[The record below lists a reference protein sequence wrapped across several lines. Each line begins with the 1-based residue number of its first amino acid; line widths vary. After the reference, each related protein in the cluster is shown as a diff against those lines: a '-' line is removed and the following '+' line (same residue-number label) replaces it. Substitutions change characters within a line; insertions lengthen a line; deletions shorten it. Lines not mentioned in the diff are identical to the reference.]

1 MLPESVLWA
10 IFLLPIFSLIFIS
23 LILRPFFNKYPK
35 LSGYTIIACLAAALG
50 LSIWVFNS
58 HDQFPI
64 TSTVEWA
71 VIGNFEISLGL
82 VADNLTAIM
91 LIVVT
96 GVSLLV
102 QIYSQGY
109 MKGDPGYHR
118 YFAWMSLF
126 TASMLGLVLAS
137 NLLLVYVFWEGVG
150 LGSYLLIGFWFHRP
164 SAAAA
169 AKKAFVVTRFGDFG
183 FLIGILILYFTYGTF
198 NIAELNEMAIA
209 GVLGGTTL
217 TLAMLGIF
225 SGAVGKSAQF
235 PLHVWLPDAMEGP
248 TPVSSLIHAATMVA
262 AGVYLVAR
270 TLPMFASSETA
281 VTMVAVIGGFTAIFA
296 ASMGLVMNDIKRVLA
311 YSTISQ
317 LGYMMLGLGTVGV
330 AVSQGLLTHEE
341 GIALGITVGIFHLFT
356 HAFFKCLLF
365 LGAGSVNH
373 ASGTFDMR
381 LMGGLRKYMPWTFG
395 VFLIGS
401 LSLAGIWPLAGFWSK
416 DLIVLN
422 AWEHTPILFWLA
434 MITVFMTAFYMF
446 RAVFMTFGGEYR
458 GGEAGHGAHGGQSAT
473 SAPGTHSVH
482 GSHSGHGNNQPH
494 ESPLVMVFP
503 MVILAIMA
511 IGCGWTF
518 WAGGAAKFLGEG
530 EYYHLHP
537 EHWHPHGF
545 FDLFTKAGEEPM
557 PLIALVVALAGISF
571 AYVIYSKK
579 WISADKIGQAFA
591 PIYTLLS
598 RKYYFDELY
607 ERVIVVRILLNGLF
621 YLVQLFDTYI
631 VDGIVNG
638 VGKLTVAS
646 GSILRR
652 LQTGQLQGYGLAI
665 AIGILIIVVVF
676 FAYK

>member
-10 IFLLPIFSLIFIS
+10 IFLLPLFSLLFIS
-23 LILRPFFNKYPK
+23 LILRPFFNNRPK

-50 LSIWVFNS
+50 LSIWVFTS
-58 HDQFPI
+58 SDQFPI
-64 TSTVEWA
+64 QSTVEWA
-71 VIGNFEISLGL
+71 VVGNFKISLGFI
-82 VADNLTAIM
+82 ADNLTAIM
-91 LIVVT
+91 LIVVS

-126 TASMLGLVLAS
+126 TMSMLGLVMAS
-137 NLLLVYVFWEGVG
+137 NLLLLYVFWEGVG

-169 AKKAFVVTRFGDFG
+169 AKKAFIVTRFGDFG

-198 NIAELNEMAIA
+198 NIAELNQMAVA
-209 GVLGGTTL
+209 GALGGTTL
-217 TLAMLGIF
+217 TLAMLGVF

-235 PLHVWLPDAMEGP
+235 PLHTWLPDAMEGP

-281 VTMVAVIGGFTAIFA
+281 ITMVAVIGGFTAIFA

-330 AVSQGLLTHEE
+330 AMAKGYLTPEE
-341 GIALGITVGIFHLFT
+341 GIGLGIAIGIFHLFT

-373 ASGTFDMR
+373 ATGTFDMR
-381 LMGGLRKYMPWTFG
+381 LMGGLRKYMPWTFAT
-395 VFLIGS
+395 FLIGS
-401 LSLAGIWPLAGFWSK
+401 ISLAGIWPLAGFWSK
-416 DLIVLN
+416 DLILLN
-422 AWEHTPILFWLA
+422 AWEHTPVLFWLA

-446 RAVFMTFGGEYR
+446 RVIFMTFGGEYR
-458 GGEAGHGAHGGQSAT
+458 GGEKGHGGHSSHGGHDSD
-473 SAPGTHSVH
+473 GK
-482 GSHSGHGNNQPH
+482 PH
-494 ESPLVMVFP
+494 ESPVVMLFP
-503 MVILAIMA
+503 MVVLALFA
-511 IGCGWTF
+511 IGAGWSF
-518 WAGGAAKFLGEG
+518 WAGGAAKFLGQG
-530 EYYHLHP
+530 SYAGLHGV
-537 EHWHPHGF
+537 HWEQHGF
-545 FDLFTKAGEEPM
+545 FALFSKVGEEPL
-557 PLIALVVALAGISF
+557 PLIALVVALAGILL
-571 AYVIYSKK
+571 AYAIYSKK
-579 WISADKIGQAFA
+579 WISAEKIGQVFA

-607 ERVIVVRILLNGLF
+607 EQVLVVRVLVNGIF
-621 YLVQLFDTYI
+621 YQIQQFDTYV

-638 VGKLTVAS
+638 LGKITVTAS
-646 GSILRR
+646 GTLRKV
-652 LQTGQLQGYGLAI
+652 QTGQLQSYGLAI
-665 AIGILIIVVVF
+665 MVGVLIIMVVF
-676 FAYK
+676 FAYR

>member
-10 IFLLPIFSLIFIS
+10 IFLLPLFSLIFIS
-23 LILRPFFNKYPK
+23 LILRPFFNNYPK

-50 LSIWVFNS
+50 LSIWVLTS
-58 HDQFPI
+58 SDQFPI
-64 TSTVEWA
+64 ESTVEWA
-71 VIGNFEISLGL
+71 TVGNFNITLGFA
-82 VADNLTAIM
+82 ADNLTAIM

-96 GVSLLV
+96 GVSLMV

-169 AKKAFVVTRFGDFG
+169 AKKAFIVTRFGDFG

-198 NIAELNEMAIA
+198 NIAELNQMAVA

-225 SGAVGKSAQF
+225 SGAAGKSAQF

-281 VTMVAVIGGFTAIFA
+281 VTMVAAIGGFTAIFA

-330 AVSQGLLTHEE
+330 AVSKGYLTYEE
-341 GIALGITVGIFHLFT
+341 GMGLGIAVGIFHLFT

-365 LGAGSVNH
+365 LGAGSANH
-373 ASGTFDMR
+373 ATGTFDMR
-381 LMGGLRKYMPWTFG
+381 LMGGLRKYMPWTFAT
-395 VFLIGS
+395 FLIGS
-401 LSLAGIWPLAGFWSK
+401 LALAGIWPLAGFWSK
-416 DLIVLN
+416 DLILLN
-422 AWEHTPILFWLA
+422 AWEHTPLLFWLA
-434 MITVFMTAFYMF
+434 LITVFMTAFYMF
-446 RAVFMTFGGEYR
+446 RAIFMTFGGEYR
-458 GGEAGHGAHGGQSAT
+458 GGDAGHGGHSSHGGHDS
-473 SAPGTHSVH
+473 H
-482 GSHSGHGNNQPH
+482 GEPH
-494 ESPLVMVFP
+494 ESPLVMLFP
-503 MVILAIMA
+503 MVILALLA
-511 IGCGWTF
+511 VGAGWSF

-530 EYYHLHP
+530 SYAGLP
-537 EHWHPHGF
+537 GVPWEHHDF
-545 FDLFTKAGEEPM
+545 FALFSKAAEEPL
-557 PLIALVVALAGISF
+557 PLIALAVALGGILL
-571 AYVIYSKK
+571 AYAIYSAK
-579 WISADKIGQAFA
+579 WISAEKIGQVFA
-591 PIYTLLS
+591 PIYTPFS
-598 RKYYFDELY
+598 RKYFMDELY
-607 ERVIVVRILLNGLF
+607 EQVLVVRVLVNGIF
-621 YLVQLFDTYI
+621 RQIQLFDTYV

-638 VGKLTVAS
+638 LGKITVTAS
-646 GSILRR
+646 GALRR
-652 LQTGQLQGYGLAI
+652 LQTGQLQGYGLAFVL
-665 AIGILIIVVVF
+665 GIVIIMAVF
-676 FAYK
+676 FAYR